1 MAFLTGGVSDNI
13 FSRMSGRVLGVFGKH
28 SRKKV
33 LEGHSWSSD
42 TLAAQARHTDLDPGA
57 RRELVPHGCPLS
69 STH

>member
-1 MAFLTGGVSDNI
+1 MALLTGGVSGII
-13 FSRMSGRVLGVFGKH
+13 FSRMSDRVLGAFGKH

-42 TLAAQARHTDLDPGA
+42 TLAAQARHTDPDPGA
-57 RRELVPHGCPLS
+57 RREHGCPLS